1 MLAENLAQEIRE
13 QEALAKGII
22 ADAKAEA
29 AKVVA
34 SAQTEAEQS
43 IKNTRQQCHRQWRE
57 SVANAEK
64 EAETKALDIL
74 QKGQADAELF
84 YEQKKKSVEEVANWL
99 VREVMATYGSCR
111 DV

>member
-74 QKGQADAELF
+74 QKGQTDAELF